1 MPIGRSQI
9 PQQVEGK
16 LRGARGEKPRDK
28 RKPIDPRTKKDT
40 LRQKI
45 APKEKINRLQELRRE
60 LGMKKGGMKNG
71 RKLNKL
77 AVQLG
82 KSAKLHSKQ
91 AKVVKGIIRG
101 SKKRNRKKA

>member
-1 MPIGRSQI
+1 MAIGRSQI
-9 PQQVEGK
+9 PQQIEGK
-16 LRGARGEKPRDK
+16 LRGARDEK
-28 RKPIDPRTKKDT
+28 RKVYS
-40 LRQKI
+40 
-45 APKEKINRLQELRRE
+45 
-60 LGMKKGGMKNG
+60 KGGMKNG

-82 KSAKLHSKQ
+82 KSAKLHAKQ

>member
-16 LRGARGEKPRDK
+16 LRGARDEK
-28 RKPIDPRTKKDT
+28 KKVK
-40 LRQKI
+40 LYS
-45 APKEKINRLQELRRE
+45 
-60 LGMKKGGMKNG
+60 KGGMKNG

-77 AVQLG
+77 AVQLS

-101 SKKRNRKKA
+101 SKKRNGKKA

>member
-9 PQQVEGK
+9 PKQIEG
-16 LRGARGEKPRDK
+16 
-28 RKPIDPRTKKDT
+28 
-40 LRQKI
+40 
-45 APKEKINRLQELRRE
+45 
-60 LGMKKGGMKNG
+60 
-71 RKLNKL
+71 KLNKL

-101 SKKRNRKKA
+101 SKKGNRKKA

>member
-9 PQQVEGK
+9 PQQIEGK
-16 LRGARGEKPRDK
+16 LRGARDEK
-28 RKPIDPRTKKDT
+28 KKVK
-40 LRQKI
+40 LYS
-45 APKEKINRLQELRRE
+45 
-60 LGMKKGGMKNG
+60 KGGMKNG

-82 KSAKLHSKQ
+82 KSAKLHANQ

-101 SKKRNRKKA
+101 SKKRNGKKA

>member
-9 PQQVEGK
+9 PKQIEGK
-16 LRGARGEKPRDK
+16 LRGARDEK
-28 RKPIDPRTKKDT
+28 
-40 LRQKI
+40 
-45 APKEKINRLQELRRE
+45 RRV
-60 LGMKKGGMKNG
+60 KVYSKGGMKNG

-101 SKKRNRKKA
+101 SKKRNGKKA

>member
-9 PQQVEGK
+9 PKQIEGK
-16 LRGARGEKPRDK
+16 LRGARGEKPKDK
-28 RKPIDPRTKKDT
+28 RKPIDPRTKQDT
-40 LRQKI
+40 LREKLI
-45 APKEKINRLQELRRE
+45 PKKKMDRLQELRRE

-82 KSAKLHSKQ
+82 KSAKLHANQ

-101 SKKRNRKKA
+101 SKKRNGKKA